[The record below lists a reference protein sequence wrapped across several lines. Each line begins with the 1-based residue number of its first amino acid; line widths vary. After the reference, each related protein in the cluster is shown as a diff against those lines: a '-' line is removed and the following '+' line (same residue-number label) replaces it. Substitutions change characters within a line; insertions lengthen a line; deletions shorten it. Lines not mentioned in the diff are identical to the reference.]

1 MSSYRQELLIE
12 SPVEQVWELVGD
24 PRRHPEWWPRVVE
37 VDGLGEV
44 VEEAEFVQT
53 TRSIGGE
60 IETTMR
66 IEELDDLRQIH
77 LRCMDTGTFAHWR
90 LTEAQGSTFAELEL
104 GMIPASASMRAFDR
118 VMGRRYFRRWSEQ
131 AIDGLRRASGQVS
144 HR

>member
-12 SPVEQVWELVGD
+12 CPVERVWELVGD

-66 IEELDDLRQIH
+66 IEELEDLRQIH

-104 GMIPASASMRAFDR
+104 GMIPASTSMRAFDL
-118 VMGRRYFRRWSEQ
+118 VMGRRYFRRWSEA

-144 HR
+144 QP

>member
-12 SPVEQVWELVGD
+12 CPVERVWELVGD

-66 IEELDDLRQIH
+66 IEELEDMRQIH
-77 LRCMDTGTFAHWR
+77 LRCMDTGTFANWR

-104 GMIPASASMRAFDR
+104 GMIPASTSMRAFDL
-118 VMGRRYFRRWSEQ
+118 VMGRRYFRRWSEA
-131 AIDGLRRASGQVS
+131 AIDGLRRASG
-144 HR
+144 